1 MDTQNH
7 TVAITHVVSD
17 VAIIINLPHVQ
28 TRAQIRQKCALC
40 SGDHPASY
48 KGCSVYRD
56 LQRGRKQT
64 TKSNF
69 LSDNVR
75 NKTTNV
81 RGTHPLTN
89 AHPNQPSNHSP
100 TYAQATSGQSDIN
113 IPPIPTQDLS
123 NTITNFLEEFKSLIN
138 PLISL
143 LNKVITKL
151 LDKI

>member
-1 MDTQNH
+1 MDTPNH

-17 VAIIINLPHVQ
+17 VVIIINLLHVQ
-28 TRAQIRQKCALC
+28 TRTQIHQNVHSFR
-40 SGDHPASY
+40 DHPASY
-48 KGCSVYRD
+48 KGCSIYRD

-64 TKSNF
+64 TKSNI

-75 NKTTNV
+75 NKTSNV
-81 RGTHPLTN
+81 RDTHPLTN

-100 TYAQATSGQSDIN
+100 TYAQATSGQSDN
-113 IPPIPTQDLS
+113 PLPIPTQYLS
-123 NTITNFLEEFKSLIN
+123 NTITNFPEEFKSLIA

-143 LNKVITKL
+143 LNRVITKL